1 MHPQSK
7 EIPPYG
13 PNRQTAKSLQA
24 DGRRRKYSD
33 AGGVPGLYIEVSP
46 TGRKWW
52 RLKFCMD
59 GKERLLALGVYPD
72 VSLKDARQRALAAR
86 QMIAA
91 GIDPVQARSGGEGD
105 VHRQTFGRVAWDW
118 FERNRGQWTAEH
130 GEKIKKRL
138 EGRVL
143 PVLGEQLVESIQP
156 CDVLELCR
164 GIEGSVSAY
173 MAHSILGLVSRVC
186 RYAVASGL
194 IPSDPCRDIA
204 GALRPHRYQHM
215 PAITDP
221 VRVGEL
227 AAKIDAYQGMLT
239 TRAAMQLMLLCMC
252 RTGEIRGMRWEEID
266 WRDNIWRIPA
276 ERMKMRRPHI
286 VPLSRQAVAI
296 LAGLYALTGK
306 NGGCFVFPSYCRDK
320 YFSPMGKNTINN
332 ALRAMGYNARELVGH
347 GFRSVASTLLNEQG
361 WAPDVI
367 ETQLAHAPADS
378 VRAAYNRAAWLDDRR
393 RMLQAWADYL
403 DQLKAQAGRS

>member
-1 MHPQSK
+1 M
-7 EIPPYG
+7 
-13 PNRQTAKSLQA
+13 
-24 DGRRRKYSD
+24 
-33 AGGVPGLYIEVSP
+33 
-46 TGRKWW
+46 
-52 RLKFCMD
+52 
-59 GKERLLALGVYPD
+59 
-72 VSLKDARQRALAAR
+72 
-86 QMIAA
+86 
-91 GIDPVQARSGGEGD
+91 
-105 VHRQTFGRVAWDW
+105 
-118 FERNRGQWTAEH
+118 
-130 GEKIKKRL
+130 
-138 EGRVL
+138 
-143 PVLGEQLVESIQP
+143 
-156 CDVLELCR
+156 
-164 GIEGSVSAY
+164 
-173 MAHSILGLVSRVC
+173 
-186 RYAVASGL
+186 
-194 IPSDPCRDIA
+194 
-204 GALRPHRYQHM
+204 
-215 PAITDP
+215 
-221 VRVGEL
+221 GEL

-266 WRDNIWRIPA
+266 WRDNVWRIPA

>member
-1 MHPQSK
+1 MALTDKQL
-7 EIPPYG
+7 
-13 PNRQTAKSLQA
+13 KSLQA

-52 RLKFCMD
+52 RLKFRMD

-378 VRAAYNRAAWLDDRR
+378 VRAAYNRAAWLDARR

>member
-1 MHPQSK
+1 MALTDKQL
-7 EIPPYG
+7 
-13 PNRQTAKSLQA
+13 KSLQA

-52 RLKFCMD
+52 RLKFRMD

-138 EGRVL
+138 EGRIL

-266 WRDNIWRIPA
+266 WRD
-276 ERMKMRRPHI
+276 
-286 VPLSRQAVAI
+286 
-296 LAGLYALTGK
+296 
-306 NGGCFVFPSYCRDK
+306 K

>member
-1 MHPQSK
+1 MALTDKQL
-7 EIPPYG
+7 
-13 PNRQTAKSLQA
+13 KSLQA

-52 RLKFCMD
+52 RLKFRMD

-91 GIDPVQARSGGEGD
+91 GIDPVQARSGGEGGMP
-105 VHRQTFGRVAWDW
+105 RQTFGRVAWDW

-130 GEKIKKRL
+130 GEKIRKRL

-156 CDVLELCR
+156 RDVLELCR

-266 WRDNIWRIPA
+266 WRDNVWRIPA

-286 VPLSRQAVAI
+286 VPLSRQAVGI

>member
-1 MHPQSK
+1 M
-7 EIPPYG
+7 
-13 PNRQTAKSLQA
+13 
-24 DGRRRKYSD
+24 
-33 AGGVPGLYIEVSP
+33 
-46 TGRKWW
+46 
-52 RLKFCMD
+52 
-59 GKERLLALGVYPD
+59 
-72 VSLKDARQRALAAR
+72 
-86 QMIAA
+86 
-91 GIDPVQARSGGEGD
+91 
-105 VHRQTFGRVAWDW
+105 
-118 FERNRGQWTAEH
+118 
-130 GEKIKKRL
+130 
-138 EGRVL
+138 
-143 PVLGEQLVESIQP
+143 ESIQP

-266 WRDNIWRIPA
+266 WRD
-276 ERMKMRRPHI
+276 
-286 VPLSRQAVAI
+286 
-296 LAGLYALTGK
+296 
-306 NGGCFVFPSYCRDK
+306 K

>member
-1 MHPQSK
+1 MALTDKQL
-7 EIPPYG
+7 
-13 PNRQTAKSLQA
+13 KSLQA

-52 RLKFCMD
+52 RLKFRMD

>member
-1 MHPQSK
+1 MALTDKQL
-7 EIPPYG
+7 
-13 PNRQTAKSLQA
+13 KSLQA

-52 RLKFCMD
+52 RLKFRMD
-59 GKERLLALGVYPD
+59 GKERLLALGDYPD

-403 DQLKAQAGRS
+403 DQLKAQAVRS

>member
-1 MHPQSK
+1 MALTDKQL
-7 EIPPYG
+7 
-13 PNRQTAKSLQA
+13 KSLQA

-52 RLKFCMD
+52 RLKFRMD
-59 GKERLLALGVYPD
+59 GKERLLALGVYPA

-118 FERNRGQWTAEH
+118 FERNRWQWTAEH

-164 GIEGSVSAY
+164 DIEGSVSAY
-173 MAHSILGLVSRVC
+173 MAHRILGLVSRVC

-266 WRDNIWRIPA
+266 WLDNVWRIPA

>member
-1 MHPQSK
+1 MALTDKQL
-7 EIPPYG
+7 
-13 PNRQTAKSLQA
+13 KSLQA

-52 RLKFCMD
+52 RLKFRMD

-215 PAITDP
+215 PAITNP

-266 WRDNIWRIPA
+266 WRDNVWRIPA

>member
-1 MHPQSK
+1 MPLTDKQL
-7 EIPPYG
+7 
-13 PNRQTAKSLQA
+13 KSLQA

-52 RLKFCMD
+52 RLKFRMD

-403 DQLKAQAGRS
+403 DQLKAQAGRP

>member
-1 MHPQSK
+1 MALTDKQL
-7 EIPPYG
+7 
-13 PNRQTAKSLQA
+13 KSLQA

-52 RLKFCMD
+52 RLKFRMD

-91 GIDPVQARSGGEGD
+91 GIDPVQARSGGEGN

-266 WRDNIWRIPA
+266 WRDNVWRIPA

>member
-1 MHPQSK
+1 MALTDKQL
-7 EIPPYG
+7 
-13 PNRQTAKSLQA
+13 KSLQA
-24 DGRRRKYSD
+24 DGKRRKYSD

-52 RLKFCMD
+52 RLKFRMD

-164 GIEGSVSAY
+164 GIEESVSAY

-194 IPSDPCRDIA
+194 IPSDPCRDIT

-239 TRAAMQLMLLCMC
+239 TRAAIQLMLLCMC

-266 WRDNIWRIPA
+266 WRDNVWRIPA

-320 YFSPMGKNTINN
+320 HFSPMGKNTINN

-347 GFRSVASTLLNEQG
+347 GFRSIASTLLNEQG

>member
-1 MHPQSK
+1 MALTDKQL
-7 EIPPYG
+7 
-13 PNRQTAKSLQA
+13 KSLQA

-52 RLKFCMD
+52 RLKFRMD

-143 PVLGEQLVESIQP
+143 PVFGEQLVESIQP

-266 WRDNIWRIPA
+266 WRDNVWRIPA

>member
-1 MHPQSK
+1 MALTDKQL
-7 EIPPYG
+7 
-13 PNRQTAKSLQA
+13 KSLQA

-52 RLKFCMD
+52 RLKFRMD

-215 PAITDP
+215 PTITDP

-227 AAKIDAYQGMLT
+227 AAKIDAYQGMVT

-403 DQLKAQAGRS
+403 DQLKAQAGRP

>member
-1 MHPQSK
+1 MALTDKQL
-7 EIPPYG
+7 
-13 PNRQTAKSLQA
+13 KSLQA

-52 RLKFCMD
+52 RLKFRMD

-361 WAPDVI
+361 WSPDVI

>member
-1 MHPQSK
+1 MALTDKQL
-7 EIPPYG
+7 
-13 PNRQTAKSLQA
+13 KSLQA

-52 RLKFCMD
+52 RLKFRMD

-138 EGRVL
+138 EDRVL

-266 WRDNIWRIPA
+266 WRDNVWRIPA

>member
-1 MHPQSK
+1 MP
-7 EIPPYG
+7 
-13 PNRQTAKSLQA
+13 
-24 DGRRRKYSD
+24 
-33 AGGVPGLYIEVSP
+33 
-46 TGRKWW
+46 
-52 RLKFCMD
+52 
-59 GKERLLALGVYPD
+59 
-72 VSLKDARQRALAAR
+72 
-86 QMIAA
+86 
-91 GIDPVQARSGGEGD
+91 
-105 VHRQTFGRVAWDW
+105 RQTFGRVAWDW

-130 GEKIKKRL
+130 GEKIRKRL
-138 EGRVL
+138 EARVL
-143 PVLGEQLVESIQP
+143 PVLGEQLMESIQP
-156 CDVLELCR
+156 RDVLELCR
-164 GIEGSVSAY
+164 GIEESVSAY

-227 AAKIDAYQGMLT
+227 AAKIDTYQGMVT

-266 WRDNIWRIPA
+266 WRDNVWRIPA

-306 NGGCFVFPSYCRDK
+306 EGSGLVFPSYCRDRQD
-320 YFSPMGKNTINN
+320 SPMGKNSINN

-367 ETQLAHAPADS
+367 ETQLAHAPVDS

>member
-1 MHPQSK
+1 MALTDKQL
-7 EIPPYG
+7 
-13 PNRQTAKSLQA
+13 KSLQA

-52 RLKFCMD
+52 RLKFRMD

-266 WRDNIWRIPA
+266 WRDNVWRIPA

>member
-1 MHPQSK
+1 MALTDKQL
-7 EIPPYG
+7 
-13 PNRQTAKSLQA
+13 KSLQA

-52 RLKFCMD
+52 RLKFRMD

-403 DQLKAQAGRS
+403 DQLKAQAVRS

>member
-1 MHPQSK
+1 MALTDKQL
-7 EIPPYG
+7 
-13 PNRQTAKSLQA
+13 KSLQA

-52 RLKFCMD
+52 RLKFRMD

-266 WRDNIWRIPA
+266 WRDNVWRIPA

-332 ALRAMGYNARELVGH
+332 ARRAMGYNARELVGH

-367 ETQLAHAPADS
+367 ETQLAHAPTDS

>member
-1 MHPQSK
+1 MALTDKQL
-7 EIPPYG
+7 
-13 PNRQTAKSLQA
+13 KSLQA

-52 RLKFCMD
+52 RLKFRMD

-118 FERNRGQWTAEH
+118 FERNRRQWTAEH

-266 WRDNIWRIPA
+266 WRDNVWRIPA

-332 ALRAMGYNARELVGH
+332 ALRAMGYNARELVGP

>member
-1 MHPQSK
+1 MALTDKQL
-7 EIPPYG
+7 
-13 PNRQTAKSLQA
+13 KSLQA

-52 RLKFCMD
+52 RLKFRMD

-138 EGRVL
+138 EGRIL

>member
-1 MHPQSK
+1 MALTDKQL
-7 EIPPYG
+7 
-13 PNRQTAKSLQA
+13 KSLQA

-52 RLKFCMD
+52 RLKFRMD

-91 GIDPVQARSGGEGD
+91 GINPVQARSGGEGD

-164 GIEGSVSAY
+164 DIEGSVSAY

-320 YFSPMGKNTINN
+320 YVSPMGKNTINN

>member
-1 MHPQSK
+1 MALTDKQL
-7 EIPPYG
+7 
-13 PNRQTAKSLQA
+13 KSLQA

-52 RLKFCMD
+52 RLKFRMD

-105 VHRQTFGRVAWDW
+105 MPRQTFGRVAWDW
-118 FERNRGQWTAEH
+118 FERNRGQWTTEH
-130 GEKIKKRL
+130 GEKIRKRL
-138 EGRVL
+138 EARVL

-156 CDVLELCR
+156 RDVLELCR
-164 GIEGSVSAY
+164 GIEESVSAY

-227 AAKIDAYQGMLT
+227 AAKIDAYQGMVT

-266 WRDNIWRIPA
+266 WRDNVWRIPA

-306 NGGCFVFPSYCRDK
+306 EGCGLVFPSYCRDRQD
-320 YFSPMGKNTINN
+320 SPMGKNSINN

-403 DQLKAQAGRS
+403 DQLKAQAGRP

>member
-1 MHPQSK
+1 MALTDKQL
-7 EIPPYG
+7 
-13 PNRQTAKSLQA
+13 KSLQA

-52 RLKFCMD
+52 RLKFRMD

-164 GIEGSVSAY
+164 DIEGSVSAY

-320 YFSPMGKNTINN
+320 YVSPMGKNTINN

>member
-1 MHPQSK
+1 MALTDKQL
-7 EIPPYG
+7 
-13 PNRQTAKSLQA
+13 KSLQA

-52 RLKFCMD
+52 RLKFRMD

-266 WRDNIWRIPA
+266 WRDNVWRIPA

-332 ALRAMGYNARELVGH
+332 ALLAMGYNARELVGH

>member
-1 MHPQSK
+1 MALTDKQL
-7 EIPPYG
+7 
-13 PNRQTAKSLQA
+13 KSLQA

-52 RLKFCMD
+52 RLKFRMD

-403 DQLKAQAGRS
+403 DQLKAQAGRP

>member
-1 MHPQSK
+1 MALTDKQL
-7 EIPPYG
+7 
-13 PNRQTAKSLQA
+13 KSLQA

-52 RLKFCMD
+52 RLKFRMD

-266 WRDNIWRIPA
+266 WRDNVWRIPA

-320 YFSPMGKNTINN
+320 YVSPMGKNTINN

>member
-1 MHPQSK
+1 MALTDKQL
-7 EIPPYG
+7 
-13 PNRQTAKSLQA
+13 KSLQA

-52 RLKFCMD
+52 RLKFRMD

-91 GIDPVQARSGGEGD
+91 GIDPVQARSGGEGGMP
-105 VHRQTFGRVAWDW
+105 RQTFGRVAWDW

-130 GEKIKKRL
+130 GEKIRKRL
-138 EGRVL
+138 EARVL

-156 CDVLELCR
+156 RDVLELCR

-227 AAKIDAYQGMLT
+227 AAKIDAYQGMVT

-266 WRDNIWRIPA
+266 WRDNVWRIPA

>member
-1 MHPQSK
+1 MALTDKQL
-7 EIPPYG
+7 
-13 PNRQTAKSLQA
+13 KSLQA

-52 RLKFCMD
+52 RLKFRMD
-59 GKERLLALGVYPD
+59 GKERLLALGVYPA

-266 WRDNIWRIPA
+266 WRDNVWRIPA

>member
-1 MHPQSK
+1 MALTDKQL
-7 EIPPYG
+7 
-13 PNRQTAKSLQA
+13 KSLQA

-52 RLKFCMD
+52 RLKFRMD

-164 GIEGSVSAY
+164 DIEGSVSAY

-266 WRDNIWRIPA
+266 WRDNVWRIPA

-367 ETQLAHAPADS
+367 ETQLAHAPTDS

>member
-1 MHPQSK
+1 MALTDKQL
-7 EIPPYG
+7 
-13 PNRQTAKSLQA
+13 KSLQA

-52 RLKFCMD
+52 RLKFRMD

-91 GIDPVQARSGGEGD
+91 GIDPVQARSGGEGN

-266 WRDNIWRIPA
+266 WRDNVWRIPA

-332 ALRAMGYNARELVGH
+332 ALRAMGYNARELVGQ

>member
-1 MHPQSK
+1 MALTDKQL
-7 EIPPYG
+7 
-13 PNRQTAKSLQA
+13 KSLQA

-52 RLKFCMD
+52 RLKFRMD

-164 GIEGSVSAY
+164 DIEGSVSAY

>member
-1 MHPQSK
+1 MALTDKQL
-7 EIPPYG
+7 
-13 PNRQTAKSLQA
+13 KSLQA

-52 RLKFCMD
+52 RLKFRMG

-91 GIDPVQARSGGEGD
+91 GIDPVQARSGGEGN

-266 WRDNIWRIPA
+266 WRDNVWRIPA

>member
-1 MHPQSK
+1 MALTDKQL
-7 EIPPYG
+7 
-13 PNRQTAKSLQA
+13 KSLQA

-52 RLKFCMD
+52 RLKFRMD

-266 WRDNIWRIPA
+266 WRDNVWRIPA

-367 ETQLAHAPADS
+367 ETQLAHAPTDS